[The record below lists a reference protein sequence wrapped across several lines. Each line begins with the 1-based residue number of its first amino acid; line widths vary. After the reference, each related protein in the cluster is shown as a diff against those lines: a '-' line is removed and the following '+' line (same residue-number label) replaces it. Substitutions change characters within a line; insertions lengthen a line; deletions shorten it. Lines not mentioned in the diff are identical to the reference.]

1 MAKDALLLSQNL
13 SVKDVSFP
21 PTITRTHDA
30 TNAQQQKQIEALSA
44 AVQKA
49 SDRLELNK
57 PTPQVVG

>member
-1 MAKDALLLSQNL
+1 L

-57 PTPQVVG
+57 PTPQVVASDQ